1 MWCLIHI
8 FCLNLT
14 FLTHTLYTLQ
24 KKKKRTGLQLRFKNA
39 AVAPKKYNLINYF
52 STKYSILS
60 IFFFLQNIHMKPLNG
75 RIYDKGQL
83 FANKNIKWNLRFLVL
98 LELQWNYLQM
108 FIIKTHNVNNTNMQY
123 SFLATFSCPKK
134 LSLSGTFP
142 YTNGPFGLRRERGSR
157 VEYNRIGSKLVY
169 F

>member
-1 MWCLIHI
+1 MDPNGESLITNSQIKVVSSLVGSRVIIQYNNSI
-8 FCLNLT
+8 FCDASFI
-14 FLTHTLYTLQ
+14 FLVWILHFSHTHYIHYKK

-39 AVAPKKYNLINYF
+39 AVAPKNYNLINYF

-83 FANKNIKWNLRFLVL
+83 FANKNIKWNLHFLVL

-108 FIIKTHNVNNTNMQY
+108 FIIKTLTTVR
-123 SFLATFSCPKK
+123 LASQC
-134 LSLSGTFP
+134 
-142 YTNGPFGLRRERGSR
+142 
-157 VEYNRIGSKLVY
+157 
-169 F
+169 